1 MPRDDLLSV
10 LHRAEGD
17 VRLQRGGALELTE
30 LEQEQRGGPLPLA
43 AHQRGGHVPLAAV
56 QLGGAEVV
64 APSAAALG
72 RSQSWPM
79 WVGRSVEAPQPAE
92 SSDRFRELD
101 FYPGGTTPDWVHCQ
115 SAETSRTAEAT
126 ADE

>member
-1 MPRDDLLSV
+1 
-10 LHRAEGD
+10 
-17 VRLQRGGALELTE
+17 
-30 LEQEQRGGPLPLA
+30 
-43 AHQRGGHVPLAAV
+43 
-56 QLGGAEVV
+56 
-64 APSAAALG
+64 
-72 RSQSWPM
+72 M
-79 WVGRSVEAPQPAE
+79 WVGRSVEAPQPAPAFPPAA